1 MLPFP
6 LQPGALETPSDYASR
21 LSVRAWRNSLHEFC
35 LDFDIDA
42 TLLVNGDPTCVRR
55 LADLTGQDPE
65 AFMSASFMRF
75 SDRRR
80 YRHRGEV
87 LVQHCLSRD
96 RVRACPVCVAEDL
109 ETGDMRVEARPYRR
123 SIWIVEAVRTCPV
136 HDIELIDLGTGTTAL
151 RTHDIQHVLSGAIP
165 DLPRHAQL
173 AVRRSLT
180 AFEHYALRRLGAE
193 QASPAPTASW
203 LDALELHAAL
213 RLCQVVGAVKR
224 TGPRVVLDELNNA
237 DRRDAEAEGFEVLR
251 RGESGVREF
260 LDGLQSA
267 FHAKRHDWGPR
278 EMYGR
283 LYEWLA
289 HENDDEAY
297 EPMRDVIWRHVVE
310 TLPVG
315 PGDVLFGKEIPVRR
329 VHSIRS
335 ASCEFAL
342 HPKRTRKVLQ
352 QEGIIGPESA
362 PLADERVTFG
372 AERGGQFLTELAG
385 SMSLVQLG
393 KYIGAPRPHDRLLVE
408 AGFLKPWIPGG
419 TEVLKNHAFRK
430 ADADA
435 FLAALLADAQPNQE
449 GWPDLFDIPSA
460 AKRACAKAEQ
470 IVELL
475 LGRKLTRVGRNENAK
490 GYLSVLVDPQEVRA
504 FVTGEDHGGVTLRQM
519 EKELRTT
526 TRVVTGLIEN
536 GLIVA
541 ERVPNPVNKCPQ
553 TIVRPGE
560 LERFRS
566 SYVSLQ
572 ELARERGEHFR
583 HTMKYLSTL
592 AVRPVLDPAS
602 LGVSLYRRSD
612 LP

>member
-1 MLPFP
+1 MLPFQ

-35 LDFDIDA
+35 LDFGIDA
-42 TLLVNGDPTCVRR
+42 TLLVNGDPTCVKR
-55 LADLTGQDPE
+55 LADLTGQDFGT
-65 AFMSASFMRF
+65 FMSASFMRF

-80 YRHRGEV
+80 YLHRGEV

-96 RVRACPVCVAEDL
+96 RVRACPVCLAEDL

-123 SIWIVEAVRTCPV
+123 SIWIVEAIRTCPV
-136 HDIELIDLGTGTTAL
+136 HGIELIELGTGTTAL

-165 DLPRHAQL
+165 DLSRLAQV
-173 AVRRSLT
+173 AARRSLT
-180 AFEHYALRRLGAE
+180 AFERYALRRLGVE
-193 QASPAPTASW
+193 QASLAPTADW

-237 DRRDAEAEGFEVLR
+237 DRRDAEAEGFEILR
-251 RGESGVREF
+251 QGESGVREF

-267 FHAKRHDWGPR
+267 FHVKRHDWGPR

-297 EPMRDVIWRHVVE
+297 EPMRNVIWRHVVE

-315 PGDVLFGKEIPVRR
+315 PGDALFGKEVPVRQ

-342 HPKRTRKVLQ
+342 HPKRMRKLLKKA
-352 QEGIIGPESA
+352 GIIGPAAAS
-362 PLADERVTFG
+362 LADERVTFD
-372 AERGGQFLTELAG
+372 AERGGQFLANLAD

-393 KYIGAPRPHDRLLVE
+393 RYIGAPRPHERLLYE
-408 AGFLKPWIPGG
+408 AGFLKPWIVGG
-419 TEVLKNHAFRK
+419 TDGIKNHSFRRV
-430 ADADA
+430 DADA
-435 FLAALLADAQPNQE
+435 FLAALLADAQPIQE
-449 GWPDLFDIPSA
+449 AWPDLFSIPSA

-470 IVELL
+470 IVGLL
-475 LGRKLTRVGRNENAK
+475 LERKLSRVGRREGAK

-504 FVTGEDHGGVTLRQM
+504 FVTGNDHGGVTLRQV

-526 TRVVTGLIEN
+526 TKVVTGLIEN
-536 GLIVA
+536 RLIVA
-541 ERVPNPVNKCPQ
+541 ERVLNPVNKCLQ
-553 TIVRPGE
+553 TVVPPGE
-560 LERFRS
+560 LARFKS

-583 HTMKYLSTL
+583 HTMKYVSTL
-592 AVRPVLDPAS
+592 AVMPVLDPAS
-602 LGVSLYRRSD
+602 LGVSLYRRSE